1 MPVKF
6 PIQLKFIY
14 LIENIMNIRP
24 VRHEYEEPEIN
35 LTSLIDV
42 VLLLLIFFMVS
53 TSFIHQPGLKVD
65 LPEATAQPL
74 EQEGN
79 PLRVSID
86 KKGRV
91 AVNGQRLADSQP
103 ATLMVAMK
111 KAAGDS
117 KQPQVIISADAKTD
131 YQAVVAAMDAAQ
143 RLGFVRINL
152 VTEQRQ
158 SNS

>member
-1 MPVKF
+1 
-6 PIQLKFIY
+6 
-14 LIENIMNIRP
+14 MNIRP
-24 VRHEYEEPEIN
+24 VRHEHEEPEIN

-74 EQEGN
+74 RQEGN

-86 KKGRV
+86 EKGRV
-91 AVNGQRLADSQP
+91 AVNGHRLADSQP
-103 ATLMVAMK
+103 TTLMAAMK
-111 KAAGDS
+111 KAAGDN

-143 RLGFVRINL
+143 QLGFARL
-152 VTEQRQ
+152 SLATERQ
-158 SNS
+158 QNNS